1 MIIIGVGD
9 ADFSAMEVLD
19 GDGDILRDMKGKACE
34 RDIVQFV
41 EFKEAMKRG
50 DLAA

>member
-1 MIIIGVGD
+1 MIIIGVGN

-19 GDGDILRDMKGKACE
+19 GDGDILRDTKGNACA